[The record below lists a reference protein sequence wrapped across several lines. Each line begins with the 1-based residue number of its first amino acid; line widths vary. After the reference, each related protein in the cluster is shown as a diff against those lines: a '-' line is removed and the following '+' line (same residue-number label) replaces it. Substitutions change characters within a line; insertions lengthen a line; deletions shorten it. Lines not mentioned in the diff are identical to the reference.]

1 MAKSFFLVEDHSLMR
16 QGIVTYLAKNSEFT
30 CAGVAGSPQEFLIA
44 MSEGGASCQPD
55 VLITDLNLEGS
66 MNDGIQLIQTCRRKF
81 SALKIV
87 VYSMYAAASVVSTAM
102 NSGADAYI
110 SKLSNEE
117 ELVIALKRVVAGQ
130 TYIDSAIS
138 SQMVDYERKLS
149 IFTRR
154 ELEILNFILMGNSNS
169 VISETLD
176 VSKRSVE
183 NYISRIYDKTGFS
196 SKDELIAHFDR
207 ID

>member
-30 CAGVAGSPQEFLIA
+30 CAGVAGSPQEFLVA
-44 MSEGGASCQPD
+44 MSQGGTSCLPD
-55 VLITDLNLEGS
+55 VLIPDLNLEGS

-81 SALKIV
+81 PSLKIV
-87 VYSMYAAASVVSTAM
+87 VYAMYAAASVVSTAM

-117 ELVIALKRVVAGQ
+117 ELVIALKRVCKGKS
-130 TYIDSAIS
+130 YIDSAIS

-176 VSKRSVE
+176 ISKRSVE
-183 NYISRIYDKTGFS
+183 NYIGRIYDKTGFS
-196 SKDELIAHFDR
+196 SKDELIAHFGR